1 MSLDRPGVVARLAAS
16 GLTLICEALA
26 AAGLLTLLLAV
37 ALGGLA
43 GPWSRARWLDRH
55 PALAESVLFSFAAF
69 VFVAAPLVWVAS
81 TPPVAVAGDT
91 ILIGCTQNRIY
102 AVTTTGGLRWVY
114 AVGSDDSTVTPTTG
128 ILPGRD
134 LVVVSTDRSLIAFP
148 SRAAMPGRNG
158 PPSVF
163 AR

>member
-1 MSLDRPGVVARLAAS
+1 MGSDGTIYVSSGSIWAFSPAGDVRWRVRTALRFRGSDLPARPLA
-16 GLTLICEALA
+16 
-26 AAGLLTLLLAV
+26 
-37 ALGGLA
+37 
-43 GPWSRARWLDRH
+43 
-55 PALAESVLFSFAAF
+55 
-69 VFVAAPLVWVAS
+69 AS

-148 SRAAMPGRNG
+148 SRAAMLGRSG